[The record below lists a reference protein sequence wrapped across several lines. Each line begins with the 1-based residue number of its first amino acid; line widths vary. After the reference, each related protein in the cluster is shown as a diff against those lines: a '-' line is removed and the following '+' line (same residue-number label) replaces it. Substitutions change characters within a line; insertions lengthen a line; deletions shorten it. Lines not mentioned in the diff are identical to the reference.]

1 MPQERAPMA
10 KKKNKGTA
18 AESSLKSD
26 VPSDAKTGVKVAP
39 KSEGKADAP
48 VDVAYRA
55 GNFAAVRQLAESGDA
70 HALEL
75 RSRVTVDP
83 QQILI
88 GAITLFVVA
97 FGAFLTLH

>member
-1 MPQERAPMA
+1 MPEEWTLMA
-10 KKKNKGTA
+10 KKKNKASA
-18 AESSLKSD
+18 AEPSLKPD
-26 VPSDAKTGVKVAP
+26 TKPDLKAAKSDA
-39 KSEGKADAP
+39 KADAP